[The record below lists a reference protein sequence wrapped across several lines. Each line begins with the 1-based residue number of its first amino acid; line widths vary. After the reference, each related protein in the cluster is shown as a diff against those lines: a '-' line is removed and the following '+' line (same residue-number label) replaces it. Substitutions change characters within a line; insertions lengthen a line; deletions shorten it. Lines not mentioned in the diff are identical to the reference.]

1 MEDEITKQDFA
12 DEDSD
17 RDGKLSLD
25 EWMEA
30 TFHGDPQTPMYDD
43 SGA

>member
-1 MEDEITKQDFA
+1 MKQDFA
-12 DEDSD
+12 DEDVD

-25 EWMEA
+25 EWMAA
-30 TFHGDPQTPMYDD
+30 TFHDSPQDPMYDD